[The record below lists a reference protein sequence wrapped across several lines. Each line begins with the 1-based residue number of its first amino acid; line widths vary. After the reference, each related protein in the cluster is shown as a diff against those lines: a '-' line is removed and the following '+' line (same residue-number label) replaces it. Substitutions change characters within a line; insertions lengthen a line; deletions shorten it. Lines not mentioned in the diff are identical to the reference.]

1 MRNFK
6 YIALLVVIIVT
17 TACTESDIVENNFNS
32 KNKIQVVA
40 RVMPFADR
48 NVSSRGIKVGEE
60 TNIASLWL
68 AIFDGQECKNLIS
81 DKNTVFEIDKTN
93 IQEGYDLYI
102 FANVDLSDF
111 ETLLN
116 DSNSDNNPTLD
127 KFLSHPIPVNGIDI
141 PEFEGV
147 KCFPMI
153 GMLESKDI
161 NLNETIIE
169 IPLSALYSKIVMNIE
184 VRPDQTI
191 EGERPA
197 RFQLDGFKVYNVVES
212 VDFVGGTV
220 ASSDD
225 VTLVS
230 EDVYEGTIEGNK
242 LAQGANGVTFS
253 FYLPERF
260 LQPETKSE
268 NYNYPF
274 PKDNGKYR
282 SQDSIYMQ
290 RYKPELVKENNPPAT
305 FVRFFGEFVDHQGH
319 NYDVSYDIYVGN
331 DNYSN
336 FDVERNT
343 QYNNNITIKGILNS
357 NDNNSNYISVDHR
370 VNVERVNPI
379 IINLRRETLL
389 DSHFEV
395 RPLRIRK
402 NNDFI
407 GPDLAKAKVKVEVI
421 YEDDDPLKNW
431 IGLERSFGDG
441 KTKESSTTYLVYDE
455 LAADRKN
462 AIGKRKYFTT
472 DLTTETLKA
481 KEGTI
486 DPSDGCSTSGGQSVI
501 IPVNDEC
508 IWIYVDECIQT
519 GDDVRS
525 ATVRVSFSLDGVNF
539 SADQSMDYVI
549 NQRMLFPVTYTN
561 GTPETSDDRSYNI
574 EYYEEYLHNYDNEDS
589 YGQTENEGMPWGL
602 DGVQLSKD
610 HKSFTNNTNNAS
622 WNNYVNNNNNTL
634 PTYDFY
640 IAKHDGN
647 FAVIAGA
654 TMVHRYAGQHF
665 TSEIFENSNGGVKKL
680 TMDQQP
686 SGAVEYCYNKNKR
699 NSDGSIAKVEW
710 YLPSAD
716 ELEDFIVPAYA
727 SFKEFQDNYY
737 WTSQPA
743 YIRNVYYYEDESN
756 TFPFIVYDDNP
767 EYARATKVV
776 AKGNNVYEY
785 ALSGLNEKTNV
796 IDLSTGKILDF
807 TGSGEINFGYFY
819 LMYRWKNGTADE
831 TFGQNGFGGV
841 VNGVQYMGEEFGEKL
856 GGSSTNTRYH
866 IHLGHLYDMTQ
877 EGYHLRTKSNRVRCV
892 RKEYSADNEQTV
904 LAYKVSTTPATS
916 LDTSGNTLYVMSN
929 KNYPSTY
936 LTTSGT
942 NVAASSY
949 TVSKD
954 NLVIIQNNKIKSV
967 ANGLYFNRNGSNA
980 SLNYSATSFTISNS
994 GSDFTISY
1002 SGWQTYYLKQT
1013 SNTAVQMNSGNNGNN
1028 KWQFYEVT
1036 IQ

>member
-1 MRNFK
+1 M
-6 YIALLVVIIVT
+6 AT
-17 TACTESDIVENNFNS
+17 SCTESDIIEKRPANS

-40 RVMPFADR
+40 RVMPFADHD
-48 NVSSRGIKVGEE
+48 VSSRAIKEGEE
-60 TNIASLWL
+60 TNIASIWL
-68 AIFDGQECKNLIS
+68 AIFNGQKCENLLDDS
-81 DKNTVFEIDKTN
+81 DTVFEIDATN
-93 IQEGYDLYI
+93 LREGYDLYI
-102 FANVDLSDF
+102 FANVDLSGF
-111 ETLLN
+111 KTRLN
-116 DSNSDNNPTLD
+116 DDDTENDPKLD
-127 KFLSHPIPVNGIDI
+127 DFLTYPIPVEGIVI
-141 PEFEGV
+141 PEFEEEN
-147 KCFPMI
+147 CFPMM
-153 GMLESKDI
+153 GVLESENI
-161 NLNETIIE
+161 NLENNIIE
-169 IPLSALYSKIVMNIE
+169 IPLYALYSKIVMNIE
-184 VRPDQTI
+184 VRPDQAVP
-191 EGERPA
+191 GELPA
-197 RFQLDGFKVYNVVES
+197 RFRLDGYKVYNVPES
-212 VDFVGGTV
+212 VDFVGGTIGSTNDGT
-220 ASSDD
+220 A
-225 VTLVS
+225 VS
-230 EDVYEGTIEGNK
+230 ISEYEVNIEGNQW
-242 LAQGANGVTFS
+242 AQGAKSIDFS

-260 LQPETKSE
+260 LHPKTPSQSFA
-268 NYNYPF
+268 YPF
-274 PKDNGKYR
+274 PKENGSYR
-282 SQDSIYMQ
+282 AQDSIYMQ
-290 RYKPELVKENNPPAT
+290 RFKPELVKGNNPPAT
-305 FVRFFGEFVDHQGH
+305 FVRFFGEFIDHQGH

-331 DNYSN
+331 DSYSN

-343 QYNNNITIKGILNS
+343 QYNNYITIKGISNS
-357 NDNNSNYISVDHR
+357 LDQSGTIIALDHR
-370 VNVERVNPI
+370 VNVKRVNPI
-379 IINLRRETLL
+379 VINLRRETLL

-402 NNDFI
+402 NNSFM
-407 GPDLAKAKVKVEVI
+407 GEDLSKARVKVEVI
-421 YEDDDPLKNW
+421 YDDDDTEKNW

-441 KTKESSTTYLVYDE
+441 KTENSTTYLVTSE
-455 LAADRKN
+455 LENGRKN
-462 AIGKRKYFTT
+462 AAGKRKYFTT
-472 DLTTETLKA
+472 DLTTETLA
-481 KEGTI
+481 GAGEFNNQDGT
-486 DPSDGCSTSGGQSVI
+486 SSKGGQKI
-501 IPVNDEC
+501 IVPVADEC
-508 IWIYVDECIQT
+508 IWIYVDECTQT

-561 GTPETSDDRSYNI
+561 GTASTSDDRSYNI

-602 DGVQLSKD
+602 NGVQLSKE
-610 HKSFTNNTNNAS
+610 HKSFTNNTNNES
-622 WNNYVNNNNNTL
+622 WNNYVNNNTL

-654 TMVHRYAGQHF
+654 TMVHHYAGQHF
-665 TSEIFENSNGGVKKL
+665 TSEIFENSNGDVKKL
-680 TMDQQP
+680 TMGQQP

-785 ALSGLNEKTNV
+785 ALSGLNAKTNV
-796 IDLSTGKILDF
+796 IVPSTEKILDF

-819 LMYRWKNGTADE
+819 LMYRWKSGTTIDK
-831 TFGQNGFGGV
+831 TSGQDGFGGV
-841 VNGVQYMGEEFGEKL
+841 VNGKQYKGEEFDEKRS
-856 GGSSTNTRYH
+856 GYKTGNRYH
-866 IHLGHLYDMTQ
+866 VHLGHLYDMTQ

-929 KNYPSTY
+929 TKYPSTY

-942 NVAASSY
+942 NVAASSS

-967 ANGLYFNRNGSNA
+967 ANGLYLYFNRNGSNA
-980 SLNYSATSFTISNS
+980 SLNYSATSFTINNSS
-994 GSDFTISY
+994 GSNFTISY
-1002 SGWQTYYLKQT
+1002 TYDPWFGSSTTYYLKQT
-1013 SNTAVQMNSGNNGNN
+1013 SNSSVSMSEGNNNN
-1028 KWQFYEVT
+1028 TWQFYEVT